1 MWKHFSKCVRRPARW
16 LSLAP
21 ALFFASAQAA
31 EVQVAEHLQ
40 ALPLAGYQY
49 YAGPRVWHE
58 LYVGAPLALV
68 READNPHDPNAVR
81 VEWQGQKLGYV
92 PRAGNALVARLL
104 DQGVPVTARIT
115 QLHRGR
121 SHWQRVIFEVLID
134 PR

>member
-1 MWKHFSKCVRRPARW
+1 MWKRSSMCARRTRW
-16 LSLAP
+16 LSLTLAVCCVCAP
-21 ALFFASAQAA
+21 AA

-49 YAGPRVWHE
+49 YAAPRVWPE

-81 VEWQGQKLGYV
+81 VEWNGQKLGYV

-104 DQGVPVTARIT
+104 DQGVPVAGRIT
-115 QLHRGR
+115 QLNRGR
-121 SHWQRVIFEVLID
+121 SHWQRIIFEVLID